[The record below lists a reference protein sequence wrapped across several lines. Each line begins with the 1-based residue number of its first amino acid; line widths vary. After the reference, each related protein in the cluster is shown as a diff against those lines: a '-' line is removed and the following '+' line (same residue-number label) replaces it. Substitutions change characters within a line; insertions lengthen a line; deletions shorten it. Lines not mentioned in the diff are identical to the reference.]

1 MATSFAENKGEAIS
15 TRRLQESIGCE
26 KLLSGEKI
34 KKKAGSTESSSQNS
48 LQAGEADFHDIQ
60 AHFLHDIVAKAW
72 PLGVE
77 PYVRQ
82 RSEHWPPRGQHI
94 LAHFD
99 DSSIIVY
106 QAYCRDI
113 AEYAVKHQR

>member
-1 MATSFAENKGEAIS
+1 MATSFAGNKEETIS
-15 TRRLQESIGCE
+15 TCRVQESIGCE

-48 LQAGEADFHDIQ
+48 LQVGEADFHDMQ

-82 RSEHWPPRGQHI
+82 RSEHWPPTGKHI

-113 AEYAVKHQR
+113 ADYAVKHQR